1 MNKQTP
7 QSAAGTRSEAAAGDG
22 NSDVVHAVLIDSSPE
37 PDQVLDVK
45 GLNCPMPLLRAKLA
59 LGELASGQHLLV
71 LATDPYSVMDFD
83 AFCAKTGHQLLA
95 HDEVDGVFRFLLS
108 RK

>member
-1 MNKQTP
+1 M
-7 QSAAGTRSEAAAGDG
+7 SERTSQMAPKGQKEDNG
-22 NSDVVHAVLIDSSPE
+22 EPVNDTLIDASPE
-37 PDQVLDVK
+37 PDRVLDVK

-59 LGELASGQHLLV
+59 LGELSRGQHLLV

-83 AFCAKTGHQLLA
+83 AFCAKTGHPLLA
-95 HDEVDGVFRFLLS
+95 HDEVDGVFRFLLR

>member
-1 MNKQTP
+1 MSKQTP
-7 QSAAGTRSEAAAGDG
+7 QPAPGKRGRVTHGDA
-22 NSDVVHAVLIDSSPE
+22 VHATLVDSSPE
-37 PDQVLDVK
+37 ADQVLDVQ

-59 LGELASGQHLLV
+59 LSELSSGQRLLV

-83 AFCAKTGHQLLA
+83 AFCAKTGHPLLA